1 MWKAQ
6 ATTEPSSKMAA
17 NAPSEAWICCTPF
30 SWSWT
35 AELSSPKCGRP
46 QVTTEPSSKMAANA
60 PTQAW
65 ICRTPFSWS
74 WTAELSE
81 SPQVTTP
88 SPPQH
93 HSAKAVSVA
102 ANFACPTIAVSWSPS
117 SSPAAQRGS
126 DGLFKFFPFEVTSL
140 RKCFPRDSC
149 VNVFKSPTVA
159 HCGKARAVTTGKRH
173 GHLEHLIDMAR
184 KTERLGHLLKK
195 SLLNTNTISVFVRPW
210 FHSFKHQ
217 GWPAHKW
224 SCWTQENYFS
234 TKHGETPIPKL
245 FWKMSHASWV
255 TSTYYYILS
264 LGTYIWAVG
273 STAYRQRTL
282 PRPSRKMNRKIL
294 SDRGLGTSKT
304 SSLWHDCRSYTQP

>member
-17 NAPSEAWICCTPF
+17 NAPSEAWTCCTPF

-224 SCWTQENYFS
+224 SCWTQ
-234 TKHGETPIPKL
+234 GKL
-245 FWKMSHASWV
+245 LF
-255 TSTYYYILS
+255 Y
-264 LGTYIWAVG
+264 
-273 STAYRQRTL
+273 
-282 PRPSRKMNRKIL
+282 
-294 SDRGLGTSKT
+294 
-304 SSLWHDCRSYTQP
+304 